1 MYVEEIVEDICR
13 GCCQAEADGR
23 KKRLTA
29 NGPIVPGV
37 RQEHWQQ
44 YQNVLQPLVRAE
56 QVKKG
61 RDGTVTFLGRRV
73 SGGRCRGRSRA
84 QHHNYDSLYSVPA
97 RERDSG

>member
-1 MYVEEIVEDICR
+1 MYVEEIVKDVRR

-23 KKRLTA
+23 KQRLTA

-37 RQEHWQQ
+37 RQKYRQQ
-44 YQNVLQPLVRAE
+44 YQNVLQPLVRAK

-61 RDGTVTFLGRRV
+61 RDGSVTFLGRRM
-73 SGGRCRGRSRA
+73 SSGRCRGRCRA
-84 QHHNYDSLYSVPA
+84 QHHNYDSLYRVPA